1 MAQRKTVAIN
11 KFYQEIGDR
20 LESLI
25 LNPKATYEEFMEL
38 LEKIST
44 FKGIIGL
51 VVVVFSLLAFISLI
65 GAISMYDLFRI
76 SLLLTIV
83 DTAALGFVLGF
94 GLISDQVLSKS
105 ENASAKGEEL
115 REKLQPRQEMLGMA
129 AIGLAV
135 LTIVLRALV

>member
-1 MAQRKTVAIN
+1 MYVAVIVVAIVLGA
-11 KFYQEIGDR
+11 F
-20 LESLI
+20 I
-25 LNPKATYEEFMEL
+25 LAPRFLKDKEDAMEL

-83 DTAALGFVLGF
+83 DTAALGFILGF

-135 LTIVLRALV
+135 LTIALRILV